1 MDVTLTIALAQVQGS
16 SDPFQNLEKAHHL
29 AARAAQSGTKLLVF
43 PEMFMGLPKGDQT
56 PVSLARHGY
65 ANFLKHLSSIAI
77 DSGLNILAGIWE
89 PSPDSHRAYNTAVLV
104 DTQGKLLATYRKLHL
119 FDALNVRES
128 DTMKPG
134 DAPPFVVSVEGF
146 RVGVA
151 ICYDLRFPEVFR
163 YLADQG
169 AQLIVV
175 PAGWYQGSV
184 KEELWLTLLQARAVE
199 NTVYIAGC
207 NLIGHAFC
215 GRSTVFDPFGIPI
228 ATAIEGE
235 DCIIAV
241 VSSARLRAVREKLPC
256 LENRRRD
263 LF

>member
-16 SDPFQNLEKAHHL
+16 SDPARNLEKAHRC
-29 AARAAQSGTKLLVF
+29 AARAAQAGAKLLVF
-43 PEMFMGLPKGDQT
+43 PEMFMGLPGGDQT
-56 PVSLARHGY
+56 PVSLARHSDVD
-65 ANFLKHLSSIAI
+65 FLEHLNGIARN
-77 DSGLNILAGIWE
+77 SGLHILAGIWE
-89 PSPDSHRAYNTAVLV
+89 PSPDPHRAYNTAVLINA
-104 DTQGKLLATYRKLHL
+104 QGKLQAKYRKLHL

-134 DAPPFVVSVEGF
+134 DAPPFVESVDGF

-151 ICYDLRFPEVFR
+151 ICYDLRFPELFR

-175 PAGWYQGSV
+175 PAAWYQGSV
-184 KEELWLTLLQARAVE
+184 KEEHWLTLLQARAIE
-199 NTVYIAGC
+199 NTVYMAGC

-215 GRSTVFDPFGIPI
+215 GRSIVFDPFGIPM

-235 DCIIAV
+235 DCVIAV
-241 VSSARLRAVREKLPC
+241 VSSERLKAVREKLPC